1 MRYFN
6 ALINNFGGGGVSGC
20 ACVCVCVCVCGVG
33 GCVGGLKWVSKQCL

>member
-20 ACVCVCVCVCGVG
+20 ACLCVCVEWVG
-33 GCVGGLKWVSKQCL
+33 AWVG